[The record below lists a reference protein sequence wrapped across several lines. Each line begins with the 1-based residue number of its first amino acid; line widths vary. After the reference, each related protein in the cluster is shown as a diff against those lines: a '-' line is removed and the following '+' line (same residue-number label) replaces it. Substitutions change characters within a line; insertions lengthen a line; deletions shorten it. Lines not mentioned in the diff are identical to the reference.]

1 MFFLKMKISNISNKG
16 GDTETGRYLI
26 HLIYHQ
32 VFGVKYCSPGRL
44 KISHTAY

>member
-26 HLIYHQ
+26 LIHHQ
-32 VFGVKYCSPGRL
+32 VFGVKYYSRGRL
-44 KISHTAY
+44 KISHTVY